1 MALGLEEKKAIV
13 AEVNETAK
21 NALSLVIAD
30 ARGVNVG
37 DINAL
42 RKLARENNVQL
53 RVVKNTLAK
62 RAFADTEYECVA
74 EVLAGPSLFG
84 FSMED
89 PGACARLF
97 KDFAK
102 GNDRLEIKALA
113 VGGQMMGAEKI
124 DVLAKLPTRE
134 QALGTLA
141 ATLIAPVTKLVRT
154 LNEVPSQ
161 VTRVVNAVAE
171 QKKEAA

>member
-30 ARGVNVG
+30 ARGVNVA
-37 DINAL
+37 DITAL
-42 RKLARENNVQL
+42 RKLARDNNVQL

-62 RAFADTEYECVA
+62 RAFAETEYECVA

-102 GNDRLEIKALA
+102 ENERFEIKALA

-134 QALGTLA
+134 QALGMLA
-141 ATLIAPVTKLVRT
+141 GTLIAPVTKLVRT